1 MTGEADFSDVI
12 VVLVA
17 AGRGSRA
24 GEGLP
29 KQYRKL
35 AGKTILTHALDRF
48 SAALPGAAIVPVIH
62 PDDQSL
68 FGEAVNYSSAKSMV
82 RSTAFGGVTRQASV
96 LNGLKAI
103 DDETDKIVLIHDCAR
118 IFVTRTL
125 IQGGVNAARNKA
137 AAIPVTPV
145 ADSLRRANPDGSTVP
160 VSRDGLL
167 AVQTPQCF
175 RLDLIRDAHERAA
188 AAGLH
193 DFSDDASVAEWAG
206 FPVHPFPG
214 DAGNFKLTVP
224 EDFVR
229 AETLLMAD
237 LADIRVGYGYDVH
250 AFGPGDHCWIGGV
263 KITHSR
269 ALEGHSDA
277 DVGLHALTDA
287 ILGALADGDIGK
299 IFPPSDPQWK
309 GAASYIFLEEAVRRV
324 QRRGGMIAHLDLTL
338 VCEEPKIGPH
348 RDAMR
353 TEIARICGMPLHRVA
368 VKATT
373 SEQLGFTGRREGIAA
388 NAVATVRLPL
398 TGEA

>member
-17 AGRGSRA
+17 AGRGTRA

-35 AGKTILTHALDRF
+35 AGKTILTHVLDRF
-48 SAALPGAAIVPVIH
+48 GTALPGATIIPVIH
-62 PDDQSL
+62 TDDQGL
-68 FGEAVNYSSAKSMV
+68 FGDAIGACSAKSMV
-82 RSTAFGGVTRQASV
+82 RPAVYGGATRQESV

-103 DDETDKIVLIHDCAR
+103 AKDLYKIVLIHDCAR
-118 IFVTRTL
+118 VFSTNTL
-125 IQGGVNAARNKA
+125 IYRGVDAARMRGA
-137 AAIPVTPV
+137 AVPVIPV
-145 ADSLRRANPDGSTVP
+145 ADSLRRTKPDGSSAP
-160 VSRDGLL
+160 VSREGLL
-167 AVQTPQCF
+167 AAQTPQCF

-188 AAGLH
+188 AAGLQ

-206 FPVHPFPG
+206 YPVHTFPG

-237 LADIRVGYGYDVH
+237 LADVRVGYGYDVH
-250 AFGPGDHCWIGGV
+250 AFGRGDHCWIGGV
-263 KITHSR
+263 KIPHSR

-299 IFPPSDPQWK
+299 LFPPSDPQWR

-353 TEIARICGMPLHRVA
+353 AEIARICGMPFHRVA

-388 NAVATVRLPL
+388 NAIATVRLPL